1 MRIICLDLEGVL
13 VPEIWLGL
21 ADATGIDALRA
32 TTRDIGDYDE
42 LMRMRL
48 ALLKRHGLGLVELR
62 RVIDGLAPLPG
73 AADFLQRLRD
83 RFQLAI
89 LSDTFYEFAAPLMR
103 QLGQPL
109 LLCHHLSVDSED
121 RIHDYKLRQPRPK
134 FHAVRSFQAMNYKVL
149 AAGDSLN
156 DIDMLGAADR
166 GAFFRAPQSVRSL
179 HQQFPA
185 TEEYDE
191 LWRWLCESDAA
202 LVAEEAA

>member
-13 VPEIWLGL
+13 VPEIWVGL

-48 ALLKRHGLGLVELR
+48 ALLEQHGLGLAELR
-62 RVIDGLAPLPG
+62 RVINSLAPLPG
-73 AADFLQRLRD
+73 AADFLQRVRK
-83 RFQLAI
+83 RFQLAV

-109 LLCHHLSVDSED
+109 LLCHHLSVDSDD
-121 RIHDYKLRQPRPK
+121 RIHGYRLRQQRPK
-134 FHAVRSFQAMNYKVL
+134 FHAVRAFQAMDYKVL

-166 GAFFRAPQSVRSL
+166 GAFFRAPQSVRTL
-179 HQQFPA
+179 HRQFPA
-185 TEEYDE
+185 VEEYDE

-202 LVAEEAA
+202 IAAEDGA

>member
-13 VPEIWLGL
+13 VPEIWVGL
-21 ADATGIDALRA
+21 ADATGIDELRT

-42 LMRMRL
+42 LMRIRL
-48 ALLKRHGLGLVELR
+48 ELLRHHQLGLADLR

-73 AADFLQRLRD
+73 ATEFLARLRN

-109 LLCHHLSVDSED
+109 LLCHHLELDSD
-121 RIHDYKLRQPRPK
+121 GSISGYRLRQEQPK
-134 FHAVRSFQAMNYKVL
+134 LQAVRAFQSLGYRVF

-156 DIDMLGAADR
+156 DIDMLRRADF
-166 GAFFRAPQSVRSL
+166 GAFFRAPEAVRAQ
-179 HQQFPA
+179 HAQFPA
-185 TEEYDE
+185 TEQYDE
-191 LWRWLCESDAA
+191 LWQLFCERDTAA
-202 LVAEEAA
+202 DRASAP